1 MIMAERYVITL
12 GRECGAGAT
21 YIAQHLSKE
30 LGIPYYDKDI
40 FRMVS
45 DKSGVLEEF
54 FHVNSERPGNNLL
67 YKLIKD
73 LKPAD
78 QKPSLGKDIVSPD
91 NLFRFQSELIRELA
105 DNESCIFFV
114 RCAVYVLKVHDNCI
128 HVFVCGD
135 MDSKVQRMM
144 HSYSLEE
151 SAAVER
157 IKETDKQR
165 KKYYSYYTGGDWEAA
180 SNYDLCLNTGDMSIE
195 EAAEQIIFYL
205 KQKKYI

>member
-1 MIMAERYVITL
+1 MITL

-67 YKLIKD
+67 YKLVKD

-105 DNESCIFFV
+105 DNESCIIIG
-114 RCAVYVLKVHDNCI
+114 RCADYVL
-128 HVFVCGD
+128 
-135 MDSKVQRMM
+135 
-144 HSYSLEE
+144 
-151 SAAVER
+151 ER
-157 IKETDKQR
+157 
-165 KKYYSYYTGGDWEAA
+165 S
-180 SNYDLCLNTGDMSIE
+180 
-195 EAAEQIIFYL
+195 
-205 KQKKYI
+205 

>member
-1 MIMAERYVITL
+1 MAERYVITL

-67 YKLIKD
+67 YKLVKD

-78 QKPSLGKDIVSPD
+78 QKPSLVKDIVSPD

-105 DNESCIFFV
+105 DNESCIIIG
-114 RCAVYVLKVHDNCI
+114 RCADYVLKDNPDVIRLFFYAPLEDCI
-128 HVFVCGD
+128 RRVVDQNGI
-135 MDSKVQRMM
+135 
-144 HSYSLEE
+144 
-151 SAAVER
+151 SA
-157 IKETDKQR
+157 KEAEKKIAKIDKYR
-165 KKYYSYYTGGDWEAA
+165 ADYYKYYTGNAWNDAR
-180 SNYDLCLNTGDMSIE
+180 NYDFCLDTSSMSYE
-195 EAAEQIIFYL
+195 KLVAVVKDIIKIY
-205 KQKKYI
+205 

>member
-1 MIMAERYVITL
+1 MAERYVITL

-67 YKLIKD
+67 YKLVKD

-91 NLFRFQSELIRELA
+91 NLFRFQSEVIRKLA
-105 DNESCIFFV
+105 ESENCIIIG
-114 RCAVYVLKVHDNCI
+114 RCGNYVLQDQLDDVIRIFVYADTVTRVRRIMDVDKVDEEEALRRMRKIDKERTEYHKYFTGRNWM
-128 HVFVCGD
+128 D
-135 MDSKVQRMM
+135 M
-144 HSYSLEE
+144 E
-151 SAAVER
+151 
-157 IKETDKQR
+157 
-165 KKYYSYYTGGDWEAA
+165 
-180 SNYDLCLNTGDMSIE
+180 NYDLPINASRIDYDEMITLIKD
-195 EAAEQIIFYL
+195 YL
-205 KQKKYI
+205 KLRGMID

>member
-1 MIMAERYVITL
+1 MAERYVITL

-67 YKLIKD
+67 YKLVKD

-105 DNESCIFFV
+105 DNESCIIIG
-114 RCAVYVLKVHDNCI
+114 RCADYVLKDNPQLLKMFKQC
-128 HVFVCGD
+128 FV
-135 MDSKVQRMM
+135 
-144 HSYSLEE
+144 
-151 SAAVER
+151 
-157 IKETDKQR
+157 
-165 KKYYSYYTGGDWEAA
+165 
-180 SNYDLCLNTGDMSIE
+180 
-195 EAAEQIIFYL
+195 
-205 KQKKYI
+205 

>member
-1 MIMAERYVITL
+1 MAERYVITL

-67 YKLIKD
+67 YKLVKD

-105 DNESCIFFV
+105 DNESCIIIG
-114 RCAVYVLKVHDNCI
+114 RCADYVLKDHDNC
-128 HVFVCGD
+128 
-135 MDSKVQRMM
+135 VQDVYKRQFL
-144 HSYSLEE
+144 YQSL
-151 SAAVER
+151 
-157 IKETDKQR
+157 
-165 KKYYSYYTGGDWEAA
+165 
-180 SNYDLCLNTGDMSIE
+180 
-195 EAAEQIIFYL
+195 
-205 KQKKYI
+205 

>member
-1 MIMAERYVITL
+1 MAERYVITL

-67 YKLIKD
+67 YKLVKD

-105 DNESCIFFV
+105 DNESCIIIG
-114 RCAVYVLKVHDNCI
+114 RCADYVLKDHDNCI

-165 KKYYSYYTGGDWEAA
+165 KKYYSYYTGGDWEAV